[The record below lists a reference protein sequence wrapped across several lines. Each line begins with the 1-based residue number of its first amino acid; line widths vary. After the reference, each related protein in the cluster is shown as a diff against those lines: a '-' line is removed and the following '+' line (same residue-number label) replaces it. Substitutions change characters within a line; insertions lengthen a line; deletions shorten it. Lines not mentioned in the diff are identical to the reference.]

1 MGMNFN
7 DAVQKLIYGKK
18 LRRASWGDGLYITSN
33 GDLVRLFVEKNGNR
47 QLISVDE
54 KFRLDDIMA
63 EDWEIVV

>member
-18 LRRASWGDGLYITSN
+18 LHRTSWGDGLYITSN
-33 GDLVRLFVEKNGNR
+33 GDLVKLFVEKNGNR
-47 QLISVDE
+47 QLISADE

-63 EDWEIVV
+63 EDWEIIV